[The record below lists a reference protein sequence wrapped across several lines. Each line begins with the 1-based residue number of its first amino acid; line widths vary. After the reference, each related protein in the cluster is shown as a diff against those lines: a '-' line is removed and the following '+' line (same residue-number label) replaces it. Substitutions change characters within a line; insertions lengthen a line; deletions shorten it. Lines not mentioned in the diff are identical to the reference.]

1 MPDMDPKAAASAL
14 LAGGVALLPT
24 DTVYGLVAHPEHA
37 LAIKR
42 IYVLKQR
49 PDALR
54 LQVLAGSMADL
65 DRIAAARPPAAEGL
79 LSDTSIRG
87 GITFIMALDPAR
99 RPDWLA
105 ERDEAGVR
113 FPADTF
119 MQAVIRETGPLF
131 ATSANAHGKPP
142 GETVADILT
151 DLDGAPDHV
160 TDGGRLV
167 GVNSTVVNFNAD
179 PPRIERWGAID
190 DLSQFGLGHA

>member
-37 LAIKR
+37 LASKR
-42 IYVLKQR
+42 IFVLKQR

-54 LQVLAGSMADL
+54 LQILTGSQADL
-65 DRIAAARPPAAEGL
+65 DRIGAIRPSAADGL
-79 LSDTSIRG
+79 LGDTDLRG
-87 GITFIMALDPAR
+87 GITFIMALDPVR
-99 RPDWLA
+99 RPDWLG

-113 FPADTF
+113 FPADPF
-119 MQAVIRETGPLF
+119 MQAVIRDTGPLF

-142 GETVADILT
+142 GETVADILA

-160 TDGGRLV
+160 ADGGRLV
-167 GVNSTVVNFNAD
+167 GVNSTVVNFNAV
-179 PPRIERWGAID
+179 PPRIERWGAIN
-190 DLSQFGLGHA
+190 DLSQFGLGHE